1 ILLTLP
7 AAVASIAYIF
17 RIQQLLSH
25 GTKHNLGYSWAIY
38 GPSQLVAFAA
48 STTLVTRAVALS
60 NQDGGYS
67 PTAMTA
73 TLSMLIAWALTL
85 VVNHL
90 EPRYKIRASPY
101 VSAYSAIS
109 LLTAA
114 ITTRTLHDTS
124 TVSTQPQ
131 FHAFAAFLACNLLH
145 LIIEA
150 SPRGRTKV
158 QQQSP
163 ASRYDKANLF
173 SRLSFHF
180 LQHVVSTGY
189 KRPLAL
195 EDVDGLMPGYIR
207 TEHSY
212 PHLAKRWEQH
222 VAKRRAKGREPP
234 SLWRLIMVAYARQWG
249 WVLAL
254 CLGHAGMMYVSPQ
267 LLGRLLDFIQSYK
280 VPQTAANGGREMEKE
295 PEPLALGVILA
306 FGLFVASL
314 TVTFVS
320 AQYHATTTNLG
331 IEIRTALVAM
341 VYRKSLRLSAGA
353 KVKSTAGEI
362 TNHMSVD
369 AERWAQ
375 ATGMMPMVISVPFEI
390 AIAIWLLYLKIG
402 WSIFIGLGSIV
413 LTLPF
418 HAFMAKLFQR
428 IKSAKLE
435 AMDSRL
441 RLVSEVLSGIKI
453 VKLYNWENSF
463 KEKLTAVRGREVKV
477 IRHMGYIFSVM
488 TVIFTTTPLVIALV
502 SFSVYATV
510 GGPNFSQGEITPQV
524 IFVSTS
530 LFGLLSRPV
539 SMLSQIMNQVI
550 SADVATRR
558 IERFLLAEEIED
570 TVVEREEERGQDTP
584 VIEVKGGVFA
594 WCSKEPEMEADRER
608 KSREKNEAKKHQ
620 KAEKAALK
628 AGKLAP
634 DKPEMNK
641 VEDKSPTLVDIN
653 MQIVK
658 GSLTAVVGRV
668 GQGKTSLLS
677 AIIGDMYKRQGAV
690 RIRGQVTYA
699 AQQPWIVNATLRDN
713 IVFGLE
719 FDAKKYDYIIHVCGL
734 SPDIDMLPAG
744 DQTEIGER
752 GINLSGGQKQR
763 VSLARAAYQD
773 ADVYLLD
780 DPLSAVDAHV
790 DQHLWE
796 NLIGPNGLLKSKT
809 RILVTHGIHHLE
821 HVDQI
826 VVVKDGRIT
835 ENGHYDDLMAAK
847 GAFRQLI
854 DEYSVNARKDKK
866 KLTESSTSLSR
877 DSAMS
882 ETKASGV
889 ASLVTKNSSKEEEV
903 EGVGKKDDK
912 LVQDEKME
920 SGSVAW
926 NVYKIYLRAASY
938 RNSFITVF
946 MFIAAQGCQI
956 STNIWLQHWTNVAPD
971 SSKNDP
977 AMFLGVYAALIAVF
991 MVATFFVTYVVM
1003 VIAGLRACQ
1012 RLHEQLLASVMHLP
1026 MSFFD
1031 TTPLGR
1037 IVNRF
1042 SSDVFACDDAIPWA
1056 FMSIM
1061 ICVVSVSGTVIVIA
1075 VSTPAFLALVP
1086 PLSIAFVLIQMYYIR
1101 SSRALKR
1108 IDSIA
1113 RSPVYQHFS
1122 ETLSGVSTIRAMGAQ
1137 ERFVAENALKTDAS
1151 STAYFTYLTSN
1162 RWLQIRLEALG
1173 AMIVLSAALFA
1184 VLSRETLSPSMVG
1197 LALSYSLTV
1206 TEDVTWMVRSFCDLQ
1221 NSMVSVERI
1230 HEYVQKNPEAPPAM
1244 ALDES
1249 LPEKW
1254 PSEGRVEFR
1263 NYSTRYRQGLD
1274 LVIKNISFEVQPA
1287 EKVGIV
1293 GRTGAGKSSLTLALF
1308 RIVEAAN
1315 SHWARA
1321 SHNGEDMD
1329 ADPSKAQVHGEDDEG
1344 VDLEKMGVGENG
1356 GSIWI
1361 DGVDI
1366 STVGLS
1372 RLRKQLAIIPQDPTL
1387 FAGTVREN
1395 LDPFDELQDA
1405 DLWEALERAH
1415 LKEHIASLAGGLSFM
1430 VSQNGDNFSVGQRSL
1445 ICLAR
1450 ALLRKT
1456 KILVLDEA
1464 TAAVDVET
1472 DELIQKTIRK
1482 EFKDRT
1488 ILTIAHRIKT
1498 VMDSD
1503 KILVL
1508 EKGRVEEFEA
1518 PKTLLQRP
1526 SSLFYNLA
1534 HRAGEIKDS
1543 E

>member
-1 ILLTLP
+1 
-7 AAVASIAYIF
+7 
-17 RIQQLLSH
+17 
-25 GTKHNLGYSWAIY
+25 
-38 GPSQLVAFAA
+38 
-48 STTLVTRAVALS
+48 
-60 NQDGGYS
+60 
-67 PTAMTA
+67 MTA

-90 EPRYKIRASPY
+90 EPLYTIRASPY
-101 VSAYSAIS
+101 VSAYSTVS
-109 LLTAA
+109 LLAAA

-124 TVSTQPQ
+124 IASTKPH
-131 FHAFAAFLACNLLH
+131 FHAFSAFLACNLIH
-145 LIIEA
+145 LMIEA
-150 SPRGRTKV
+150 YPRGRTHV
-158 QQQSP
+158 QRLSP

-212 PHLAKRWEQH
+212 PYLAQLWEQH
-222 VAKRRAKGREPP
+222 VVKRRAKGEEP
-234 SLWRLIMVAYARQWG
+234 SLWRMIMVAYARQWG
-249 WVLAL
+249 WVLVL
-254 CLGHAGMMYVSPQ
+254 CLGHAGLMYVSPQ
-267 LLGRLLDFIQSYK
+267 LLGRLLDFVQSYK
-280 VPQTAANGGREMEKE
+280 ALPTAAGGGGGGGIERE

-306 FGLFVASL
+306 FGLFFASL
-314 TVTFVS
+314 LVTFVS
-320 AQYHATTTNLG
+320 AQYYATTTNLG

-341 VYRKSLRLSAGA
+341 VYRKSLKLSAGA
-353 KVKSTAGEI
+353 KQRSTAGEI

-375 ATGMMPMVISVPFEI
+375 ATGLMPMVVSVPFEI

-402 WSIFIGLGSIV
+402 WSIFTGLGSIV

-418 HAFMAKLFQR
+418 HAFMAKLFQK

-441 RLVSEVLSGIKI
+441 RLVNEVLSGIKI

-463 KEKLTAVRGREVKV
+463 KEKLTAVRGRELKV
-477 IRHMGYIFSVM
+477 IRHMGYVFSVM

-510 GGPNFSQGEITPQV
+510 GGPNFSRGEISPQV

-550 SADVATRR
+550 SADVATTR
-558 IERFLLAEEIED
+558 IERFLLAEEIES
-570 TVVEREEERGQDTP
+570 TVVEREEELGQATP

-594 WCSKEPEMEADRER
+594 WCSEEPEVETDKER
-608 KSREKNEAKKHQ
+608 KAREKNEAKKYHE
-620 KAEKAALK
+620 AEKAALK
-628 AGKLAP
+628 AGKPAP
-634 DKPEMNK
+634 AKPDSDRE
-641 VEDKSPTLVDIN
+641 EDRSSTLIDIN
-653 MQIVK
+653 MQIAK

-677 AIIGDMYKRQGAV
+677 AVIGDMYKRQGSV

-699 AQQPWIVNATLRDN
+699 AQQPWIINATLRDN
-713 IVFGLE
+713 ILFGLE
-719 FDAKKYDYIIHVCGL
+719 FDAKKYDRIVHVCGL
-734 SPDIDMLPAG
+734 LPDIGMLPAG

-809 RILVTHGIHHLE
+809 RVLVTHGIHHLE

-835 ENGHYDDLMAAK
+835 ENGHYNDLMDAK
-847 GAFRQLI
+847 GAFHQLI
-854 DEYSVNARKDKK
+854 DEFSVNARKDKK
-866 KLTESSTSLSR
+866 KMTESSTSLIK
-877 DSAMS
+877 DSATS
-882 ETKASGV
+882 DTKGS
-889 ASLVTKNSSKEEEV
+889 EV
-903 EGVGKKDDK
+903 ESLETQDDSEKKEAQVDGKKDDK

-946 MFIAAQGCQI
+946 MFVAAQGCQI
-956 STNIWLQHWTNVAPD
+956 GTNVWLQHWTNVAPD
-971 SSKNDP
+971 STKNKP
-977 AMFLGVYAALIAVF
+977 AMFLTVYAALIAVF
-991 MVATFFVTYVVM
+991 MVATFLVTYVVM
-1003 VIAGLRACQ
+1003 VMAGLRACQ
-1012 RLHEQLLASVMHLP
+1012 RLHEQLLASVMYLP

-1075 VSTPAFLALVP
+1075 ASTPAFLALVP
-1086 PLSIAFVLIQMYYIR
+1086 PLSVAFVLIQMYYIR

-1122 ETLSGVSTIRAMGAQ
+1122 ETLSGVTTIRAMGAQ
-1137 ERFVAENALKTDAS
+1137 GRFVAENAMKTDAS
-1151 STAYFTYLTSN
+1151 STAYFTYVTSN

-1173 AMIVLSAALFA
+1173 AVIVLGAALFA

-1206 TEDVTWMVRSFCDLQ
+1206 TEDVTWMVRSFCELQ

-1230 HEYVQKNPEAPPAM
+1230 HEYVQKNPEAPAAM
-1244 ALDES
+1244 AVDDT
-1249 LPEKW
+1249 LPERW

-1274 LVIKNISFEVQPA
+1274 LVIKNISFEVKPA

-1315 SHWARA
+1315 SHWAKA

-1329 ADPSKAQVHGEDDEG
+1329 ADFMKAKLQEEEEKEDT
-1344 VDLEKMGVGENG
+1344 VDLENVAVDEDG

-1372 RLRKQLAIIPQDPTL
+1372 RLRKHLAIIPQDPTL

-1508 EKGRVEEFEA
+1508 ERGCVQEFES
-1518 PKTLLQRP
+1518 PRELLERRD
-1526 SSLFYNLA
+1526 SLFFKLA
-1534 HRAGEIKDS
+1534 QQAGEVK
-1543 E
+1543 EE